1 MADAGPPFRLGRVI
15 GRSFLIWLRHLPL
28 LFALVLVV
36 NVPYIAWDTYK
47 AVAAK
52 PAEFDER
59 DVPPAD
65 PSFTEMVAYL
75 APEILRYG
83 RQLLVHGL
91 FVRLAQAAVIF
102 AVYRRLRGER
112 PSFRGSLRGGFHR
125 FAPVLRVA
133 LALLAIEFVLNVIL
147 GVAYYVMLFRSDFA
161 EYDFFF
167 YFALALHALML
178 LLVTPFWVA
187 VPAAVVD
194 RDRSCLVRSWSLTR
208 GFRVRVFA
216 VLLLV
221 AAIGYARRYLLWP
234 LTTDLGF
241 AARQTVT
248 WAQELLVDSFA
259 AVLAVVGY
267 RALRLN
273 KEGLDVTTLEEIF
286 A

>member
-1 MADAGPPFRLGRVI
+1 
-15 GRSFLIWLRHLPL
+15 
-28 LFALVLVV
+28 
-36 NVPYIAWDTYK
+36 
-47 AVAAK
+47 
-52 PAEFDER
+52 
-59 DVPPAD
+59 
-65 PSFTEMVAYL
+65 
-75 APEILRYG
+75 
-83 RQLLVHGL
+83 
-91 FVRLAQAAVIF
+91 
-102 AVYRRLRGER
+102 
-112 PSFRGSLRGGFHR
+112 
-125 FAPVLRVA
+125 
-133 LALLAIEFVLNVIL
+133 
-147 GVAYYVMLFRSDFA
+147 
-161 EYDFFF
+161 
-167 YFALALHALML
+167 
-178 LLVTPFWVA
+178 VTPFWVA